1 MHVVVSE
8 FMDEVALSDFGDD
21 ISVNYEPSLV
31 DDRAGLF
38 AALANADAVIV
49 RNRTQVNQ
57 DMLDAAPRLRVV
69 GRLGVGLD
77 NIDLEACKSR
87 DIAVLPATGA
97 NTLSVVEYVIGAALT
112 LVRGAYFS
120 NAAMIAGDWPRGT
133 LGNGGE
139 VSGRLMGLVGFG
151 AIAQA
156 VAERAKNLGM
166 KVAAHDPFL
175 PSDHP
180 AWSGVESCSVE
191 NLLEKADVVS
201 VHVPLTKDTANM
213 IDADAISRMKRG
225 AVLINTARGGIVDE
239 AALAEAL
246 KAGQLGGAALDV
258 FATEPLTAEAGK
270 VFAGVPNLILTPHI
284 AGVTNEGNTR
294 VSLMTVSNVAEAL
307 AKG

>member
-8 FMDEVALSDFGDD
+8 FMDEVALSDFGND

-77 NIDLEACKSR
+77 NIDLDACKSR
-87 DIAVLPATGA
+87 DVAVLPATGA

-191 NLLEKADVVS
+191 DLLEKADVVS

-270 VFAGVPNLILTPHI
+270 VFADVPNLILTPHI

>member
-8 FMDEVALSDFGDD
+8 FMDEVALSDFGND

-77 NIDLEACKSR
+77 NIDLDACKSR
-87 DIAVLPATGA
+87 DVAVLPATGA

-191 NLLEKADVVS
+191 DLLEKADVVS
-201 VHVPLTKDTANM
+201 VHVPLTKNTANM

>member
-8 FMDEVALSDFGDD
+8 FMDEVALSDFGND

-77 NIDLEACKSR
+77 NIDLDACKSR
-87 DIAVLPATGA
+87 DVAVLPATGA

-191 NLLEKADVVS
+191 DLLEKADVVS

>member
-8 FMDEVALSDFGDD
+8 FMDEVALSDFGND

-77 NIDLEACKSR
+77 NIDLDACKSR

-191 NLLEKADVVS
+191 DLLEKADVVS

>member
-8 FMDEVALSDFGDD
+8 FIDEVALSDFGDD

-166 KVAAHDPFL
+166 KVAAYDPFL